1 MQKSAL
7 AIALASLLTPISYLH
22 ANEAQPQETV
32 VVTANRFEQV
42 ESTVLAS
49 MSVVTKADIEK
60 LNVTSALDVLKTLP
74 GVEVNTQGGKGQVSS
89 IFLRGT
95 SSKHTLV
102 LVDGVKI
109 NSATAGGAS
118 LGLIPAFAIEQIEVV
133 RGPRAAIYGSDAI
146 GGVIYIKTVPN
157 NDNAETKH
165 DANLGY
171 GNEEHSLL
179 AWRSAGQI
187 NDSTQASFVFS
198 DEKSD
203 GYRVNEVAPIDE
215 SHGFQSQTLFGSL
228 RHDINDAW
236 FIQFNGYQLN
246 SDVEYA
252 NQFSGVKNESNT
264 DFYSVAGAL
273 NFHKDNYVS
282 QFMVSR
288 SDNESLDGVETGTVA
303 KTALVSSRNSVSWL
317 NHWTVIPTLNLA
329 VGIDYDQE
337 HARQGGSNSSNY
349 SKTEKDNKAA
359 YVTAQFSKNIIT
371 AEASVRYDDDSAFG
385 DHTTWNLGF
394 GVAPSEY
401 VEFVASTG
409 TGFKAPTF
417 NDLYWPSSGNPN
429 LKPETSKSSEI
440 GIRSYLPFVQ
450 IEISAYRNEIEDM
463 IDWAPTG
470 AGGAWIPSNIANA
483 RIEGIEIEALFETGF
498 IAHRVSAGW
507 KDPRDTS
514 DDSLLIRRAREN
526 FSWVST
532 YAVERFNLSAS
543 ASYVGD
549 RKDSTGKIMD
559 AYTVLDISANYKLT
573 EALTLGTRVGNVFD
587 KQYQT
592 AHSSSGK
599 YYLGEGRNWF
609 ATVNYR
615 F

>member
-1 MQKSAL
+1 MQKSLL
-7 AIALASLLTPISYLH
+7 AITLASLLTPISYLH
-22 ANEAQPQETV
+22 ASEAQPQETV
-32 VVTANRFEQV
+32 VVTANRFEQA
-42 ESTVLAS
+42 ESSVLAS
-49 MSVVTKADIEK
+49 ISVVTKADIEK
-60 LNVTSALDVLKTLP
+60 LNVTSALDILKTLP
-74 GVEVNTQGGKGQVSS
+74 GVEVNSQGGKGQISS

-146 GGVIYIKTVPN
+146 GGVIHIKTIP
-157 NDNAETKH
+157 DSRETKH

-171 GNEEHSLL
+171 GNDDHSSL
-179 AWRSAGQI
+179 AWRSTGQL

-203 GYRVNEVAPIDE
+203 GYRVNEVAPSSD
-215 SHGFQSQTLFGSL
+215 SHGFQSQTLFGAL

-236 FIQFNGYQLN
+236 YVQFNGYQLS
-246 SDVEYA
+246 SDVGYA

-273 NFHKDNYVS
+273 NFHKDNYAS
-282 QFMVSR
+282 QLMVSR
-288 SDNESLDGVETGTVA
+288 SDNESWDGVETGTVA
-303 KTALVSSRNSVSWL
+303 KTALFSSRNSVSWL

-329 VGIDYDQE
+329 AGIDYDQE
-337 HARQGGSNSSNY
+337 HARQGGANSSNY

-359 YVTAQFSKNIIT
+359 YVTAQFSKDIIT
-371 AEASVRYDDDSAFG
+371 AEASIRYDDDSAFG
-385 DHTTWNLGF
+385 DQTTWNLGF

-417 NDLYWPSSGNPN
+417 NDLYWPGSGNPD
-429 LKPETSKSSEI
+429 LKPETSKSSEV
-440 GIRSYLPFVQ
+440 GIRSYLSFIQ

-470 AGGAWIPSNIANA
+470 PGGAWIPSNIDNA
-483 RIEGIEIEALFETGF
+483 KIEGIEIEALFETGV
-498 IAHRVSAGW
+498 IEHRVSAEW

-532 YAVERFNLSAS
+532 YTADNFGLSVVAN
-543 ASYVGD
+543 YVGD
-549 RKDSTGKIMD
+549 RKDSTGKTMD
-559 AYTVLDISANYKLT
+559 AYTVLDLSANYKLT
-573 EALTLGTRVGNVFD
+573 EAITLGARVGNIFD
-587 KQYQT
+587 KEYQT
-592 AHSSSGK
+592 AHSSGGK

>member
-1 MQKSAL
+1 MQKSLL
-7 AIALASLLTPISYLH
+7 AITLASLLTPISYLH
-22 ANEAQPQETV
+22 ASEAQPQETV
-32 VVTANRFEQV
+32 VVTANRFEQA
-42 ESTVLAS
+42 ESSVLAS
-49 MSVVTKADIEK
+49 ISVVTKADIEK
-60 LNVTSALDVLKTLP
+60 LNVTSALDILKTLP
-74 GVEVNTQGGKGQVSS
+74 GVEVNSQGGKGQISS

-146 GGVIYIKTVPN
+146 GGVIHIKTIP
-157 NDNAETKH
+157 DSRETKH

-171 GNEEHSLL
+171 GNDDHSSL
-179 AWRSAGQI
+179 AWRSTGQL

-203 GYRVNEVAPIDE
+203 GYRVNEVAPSSD

-236 FIQFNGYQLN
+236 YVQFNGYQLS

-273 NFHKDNYVS
+273 NFHKDNYAS
-282 QFMVSR
+282 QLMVSR
-288 SDNESLDGVETGTVA
+288 SDNESWDGVETGTVA
-303 KTALVSSRNSVSWL
+303 KTALFSSRNSVSWL

-329 VGIDYDQE
+329 AGIDYDQE
-337 HARQGGSNSSNY
+337 HARQGGANSSNY

-359 YVTAQFSKNIIT
+359 YVTAQFSKDIIT
-371 AEASVRYDDDSAFG
+371 AEASIRYDDDSAFG
-385 DHTTWNLGF
+385 DQTTWNLGF

-417 NDLYWPSSGNPN
+417 NDLYWPSSGNPD
-429 LKPETSKSSEI
+429 LKPETSKSSEV
-440 GIRSYLPFVQ
+440 GIRSYLSFIQ

-470 AGGAWIPSNIANA
+470 PGGAWTPSNIDNA
-483 RIEGIEIEALFETGF
+483 KIEGIEIEALFETGV
-498 IAHRVSAGW
+498 IEHRVSAEW

-532 YAVERFNLSAS
+532 YTADNFGLSAV
-543 ASYVGD
+543 ANYVGD
-549 RKDSTGKIMD
+549 RKDSTGKTMD
-559 AYTVLDISANYKLT
+559 AYTVLDLSANYKLT
-573 EALTLGTRVGNVFD
+573 EAITLGARVGNIFD
-587 KQYQT
+587 KEYQT
-592 AHSSSGK
+592 AHSSGGK

>member
-1 MQKSAL
+1 MQKSLL
-7 AIALASLLTPISYLH
+7 AITLASLLTPISYLH
-22 ANEAQPQETV
+22 ASEAQPQETV
-32 VVTANRFEQV
+32 VVTANRFEQA
-42 ESTVLAS
+42 ESSVLAS
-49 MSVVTKADIEK
+49 ISVVTKADIEK
-60 LNVTSALDVLKTLP
+60 LNVTSALDILKTLP
-74 GVEVNTQGGKGQVSS
+74 GVEVNSQGGKGQISS

-146 GGVIYIKTVPN
+146 GGVIHIKTIP
-157 NDNAETKH
+157 DSRETKH

-171 GNEEHSLL
+171 GNDDHSSL
-179 AWRSAGQI
+179 AWRSTGQL

-203 GYRVNEVAPIDE
+203 GYRVNEVAPSSD

-236 FIQFNGYQLN
+236 YVQFNGYQLS
-246 SDVEYA
+246 SDVGYA

-273 NFHKDNYVS
+273 NFHKDNYAS
-282 QFMVSR
+282 QLMVSR
-288 SDNESLDGVETGTVA
+288 SDNESWDGVETGTVA
-303 KTALVSSRNSVSWL
+303 KTALFSSRNSVSWL

-329 VGIDYDQE
+329 AGIDYDQE
-337 HARQGGSNSSNY
+337 HARQGGANSSNY

-359 YVTAQFSKNIIT
+359 YVTAQFSKDIIT
-371 AEASVRYDDDSAFG
+371 AEASIRYDDDSAFG
-385 DHTTWNLGF
+385 DQTTWNLGF

-417 NDLYWPSSGNPN
+417 NDLYWPGSGNPD
-429 LKPETSKSSEI
+429 LKPETSKSSEV
-440 GIRSYLPFVQ
+440 GIRSYLSFIQ

-470 AGGAWIPSNIANA
+470 PGGAWIPSNIDNA
-483 RIEGIEIEALFETGF
+483 KIEGIEIEALFETGV
-498 IAHRVSAGW
+498 IEHRVSAEW

-532 YAVERFNLSAS
+532 YTADNFGLSAV
-543 ASYVGD
+543 ANYVGD
-549 RKDSTGKIMD
+549 RKDSTGKTMD
-559 AYTVLDISANYKLT
+559 AYTVLDLSANYKLT
-573 EALTLGTRVGNVFD
+573 EAITLGARVGNIFD
-587 KQYQT
+587 KEYQT
-592 AHSSSGK
+592 AHSSGGK

>member
-1 MQKSAL
+1 MQKSLL
-7 AIALASLLTPISYLH
+7 AITLASLLTPISYLH
-22 ANEAQPQETV
+22 ASEAQPQETV
-32 VVTANRFEQV
+32 VVTANRFEQA
-42 ESTVLAS
+42 ESSVLAS
-49 MSVVTKADIEK
+49 ISVVTKADIEK
-60 LNVTSALDVLKTLP
+60 LNVTSALDILKTLP
-74 GVEVNTQGGKGQVSS
+74 GVEVNSQGGKGQISS

-146 GGVIYIKTVPN
+146 GGVIHIKTIP
-157 NDNAETKH
+157 DSRETKH

-171 GNEEHSLL
+171 GNDDHSSL
-179 AWRSAGQI
+179 AWRSTGQL

-203 GYRVNEVAPIDE
+203 GYRVNEVAPSSD

-236 FIQFNGYQLN
+236 YAQFNGYQLS

-273 NFHKDNYVS
+273 NFHKDNYAS
-282 QFMVSR
+282 QLMVSR
-288 SDNESLDGVETGTVA
+288 SDNESWDGVETGTVA
-303 KTALVSSRNSVSWL
+303 KTALFSSRNSVSWL

-329 VGIDYDQE
+329 AGIDYDQE
-337 HARQGGSNSSNY
+337 HARQGGANSSNY

-359 YVTAQFSKNIIT
+359 YVTAQFSKDIIT
-371 AEASVRYDDDSAFG
+371 AEASIRYDDDSAFG
-385 DHTTWNLGF
+385 DQTTWNLGF

-417 NDLYWPSSGNPN
+417 NDLYWPGSGNPD
-429 LKPETSKSSEI
+429 LKPETSKSSEV
-440 GIRSYLPFVQ
+440 GIRSYLSFIQ

-470 AGGAWIPSNIANA
+470 PGGAWIPSNIDNA
-483 RIEGIEIEALFETGF
+483 KIEGIEIEALFETGV
-498 IAHRVSAGW
+498 IEHRVSAEW

-532 YAVERFNLSAS
+532 YTADNFGLSAV
-543 ASYVGD
+543 ANYVGD
-549 RKDSTGKIMD
+549 RKDSTGKTMD
-559 AYTVLDISANYKLT
+559 AYTVLDLSANYKLT
-573 EALTLGTRVGNVFD
+573 EAITLGARVGNIFD
-587 KQYQT
+587 KEYQT
-592 AHSSSGK
+592 AHSSGGK

>member
-1 MQKSAL
+1 MQKSLL
-7 AIALASLLTPISYLH
+7 AITLASLLTPISYLH
-22 ANEAQPQETV
+22 ASEAQPQETV
-32 VVTANRFEQV
+32 VVTANRFEQA
-42 ESTVLAS
+42 ESSVLAS
-49 MSVVTKADIEK
+49 ISVVTKADIEK
-60 LNVTSALDVLKTLP
+60 LNVTSALDILKTLP
-74 GVEVNTQGGKGQVSS
+74 GVEVNSQGGKGQISS

-146 GGVIYIKTVPN
+146 GGVIHIKTIP
-157 NDNAETKH
+157 DSRETKH

-171 GNEEHSLL
+171 GNDDHSSL
-179 AWRSAGQI
+179 AWRSTGQL

-203 GYRVNEVAPIDE
+203 GYRVNEVAPSGD
-215 SHGFQSQTLFGSL
+215 SHGFQSQTLFGAL

-236 FIQFNGYQLN
+236 YTQFNGYQLS

-273 NFHKDNYVS
+273 NFHKDNYAS
-282 QFMVSR
+282 QLMVSR
-288 SDNESLDGVETGTVA
+288 SDNESWDGVETGTVA
-303 KTALVSSRNSVSWL
+303 KTALFSSRNSVSWL

-329 VGIDYDQE
+329 AGIDYDQE
-337 HARQGGSNSSNY
+337 HARQGGANSSNY

-359 YVTAQFSKNIIT
+359 YVTAQFSKDIIT
-371 AEASVRYDDDSAFG
+371 AEASIRYDDDSAFG
-385 DHTTWNLGF
+385 DQTTWNLGF

-417 NDLYWPSSGNPN
+417 NDLYWPGSGNPD
-429 LKPETSKSSEI
+429 LKPETSKSSEV
-440 GIRSYLPFVQ
+440 GIRSYLSFIQ

-470 AGGAWIPSNIANA
+470 PGGAWIPSNIDNA
-483 RIEGIEIEALFETGF
+483 KIEGIEIEALFETGV
-498 IAHRVSAGW
+498 IEHRVSAEW

-532 YAVERFNLSAS
+532 YTADNFGLSTVAN
-543 ASYVGD
+543 YVGD
-549 RKDSTGKIMD
+549 RKDSTGKTMD
-559 AYTVLDISANYKLT
+559 AYTVLDLSANYKLT
-573 EALTLGTRVGNVFD
+573 EAITLGARVGNIFD
-587 KQYQT
+587 KEYQT
-592 AHSSSGK
+592 AHSSGGK

>member
-1 MQKSAL
+1 MQKSLL
-7 AIALASLLTPISYLH
+7 AITLASLLTSISYLH
-22 ANEAQPQETV
+22 ASEAQPQETV
-32 VVTANRFEQV
+32 VVTANRFEQA
-42 ESTVLAS
+42 ESSVLAS
-49 MSVVTKADIEK
+49 ISVVTKADIEK
-60 LNVTSALDVLKTLP
+60 LNVTSALDILKTLP
-74 GVEVNTQGGKGQVSS
+74 GVEVNSQGGKGQISS

-146 GGVIYIKTVPN
+146 GGVIHIKTIP
-157 NDNAETKH
+157 DSRETKH

-171 GNEEHSLL
+171 GNDDHSSL
-179 AWRSAGQI
+179 AWRSTGQL

-203 GYRVNEVAPIDE
+203 GYRVNEVAPSSD

-236 FIQFNGYQLN
+236 YAQFNGYQLS

-273 NFHKDNYVS
+273 NFHKDNYTS
-282 QFMVSR
+282 QLMVSR
-288 SDNESLDGVETGTVA
+288 SDNESWDGVETGTVA
-303 KTALVSSRNSVSWL
+303 KTALFSSRNSVSWQ

-329 VGIDYDQE
+329 AGIDYDQE
-337 HARQGGSNSSNY
+337 HARQGGANSNNY

-359 YVTAQFSKNIIT
+359 YVTAQFSKDIIT
-371 AEASVRYDDDSAFG
+371 AEASIRYDDDSAFG
-385 DHTTWNLGF
+385 DQTTWNLGF

-417 NDLYWPSSGNPN
+417 NDLYWPGSGNSD
-429 LKPETSKSSEI
+429 LKPETSKSSEV
-440 GIRSYLPFVQ
+440 GIRSHLSFIQ

-470 AGGAWIPSNIANA
+470 PGGAWIPSNIDNA
-483 RIEGIEIEALFETGF
+483 KIEGIEIEALFETGV
-498 IAHRVSAGW
+498 IEHRVSAEW

-532 YAVERFNLSAS
+532 YTADNFGLSAV
-543 ASYVGD
+543 ANYVGD
-549 RKDSTGKIMD
+549 RKDSTGKTMD
-559 AYTVLDISANYKLT
+559 AYTVLDLSANYKLT
-573 EALTLGTRVGNVFD
+573 EAITLGARVGNIFD
-587 KQYQT
+587 KEYQT
-592 AHSSSGK
+592 AHSSGGK

>member
-1 MQKSAL
+1 MQKSLL
-7 AIALASLLTPISYLH
+7 AITLASLLTPISYLH
-22 ANEAQPQETV
+22 ASEAQPQETV
-32 VVTANRFEQV
+32 VVTANRFEQA
-42 ESTVLAS
+42 ESSVLAS
-49 MSVVTKADIEK
+49 ISVVTKADIEK
-60 LNVTSALDVLKTLP
+60 LNVTSALDILKTLP
-74 GVEVNTQGGKGQVSS
+74 GVEVNSQGGKGQISS

-146 GGVIYIKTVPN
+146 GGVIHIKTIP
-157 NDNAETKH
+157 DSRETKH

-171 GNEEHSLL
+171 GNDDHSSL
-179 AWRSAGQI
+179 AWRSTGQL

-203 GYRVNEVAPIDE
+203 GYRVNEVAPSSD
-215 SHGFQSQTLFGSL
+215 SHGFQSQTLFGAL

-236 FIQFNGYQLN
+236 YVQFNGYQLS

-273 NFHKDNYVS
+273 NFHKDNYTS
-282 QFMVSR
+282 QLMVSR
-288 SDNESLDGVETGTVA
+288 SDNESWDGVETGTVA
-303 KTALVSSRNSVSWL
+303 KTALFSSRNSVSWL

-329 VGIDYDQE
+329 AGIDYDQE
-337 HARQGGSNSSNY
+337 HARQGGANSSNY

-359 YVTAQFSKNIIT
+359 YVTAQFSKDIIT
-371 AEASVRYDDDSAFG
+371 AEASIRYDDDSAFG
-385 DHTTWNLGF
+385 DQTTWNLGF

-417 NDLYWPSSGNPN
+417 NDLYWPGSGNPD
-429 LKPETSKSSEI
+429 LKPETSKSSEV
-440 GIRSYLPFVQ
+440 GIRSYLSFIQ

-470 AGGAWIPSNIANA
+470 LGGAWIPSNIDNA
-483 RIEGIEIEALFETGF
+483 KIEGIEIEALFETGV
-498 IAHRVSAGW
+498 IEHRVSAEW

-532 YAVERFNLSAS
+532 YTADNFGLSAV
-543 ASYVGD
+543 ANYVGD
-549 RKDSTGKIMD
+549 RKDSTGKTMD
-559 AYTVLDISANYKLT
+559 AYTVLDLSANYKLT
-573 EALTLGTRVGNVFD
+573 EAITLGARVGNIFD
-587 KQYQT
+587 KEYQT
-592 AHSSSGK
+592 AHSSGGK

>member
-1 MQKSAL
+1 MQKSLL
-7 AIALASLLTPISYLH
+7 AITLASLLTPISYLH
-22 ANEAQPQETV
+22 ASEAQPQETV
-32 VVTANRFEQV
+32 VVTANRFEQA
-42 ESTVLAS
+42 ESSVLAS
-49 MSVVTKADIEK
+49 ISVVTKADIEK
-60 LNVTSALDVLKTLP
+60 LNVTSALDILKTLP
-74 GVEVNTQGGKGQVSS
+74 GVEVNSQGGKGQISS

-146 GGVIYIKTVPN
+146 GGVIHIKTIP
-157 NDNAETKH
+157 DSRETKH

-171 GNEEHSLL
+171 GNDDHSSL
-179 AWRSAGQI
+179 AWRSTGQL

-203 GYRVNEVAPIDE
+203 GYRVNEVAPSSD

-236 FIQFNGYQLN
+236 YAQFNGYQLS

-273 NFHKDNYVS
+273 NFHKDNYAS
-282 QFMVSR
+282 QLMVSR
-288 SDNESLDGVETGTVA
+288 SDNESWDGVETGTVA
-303 KTALVSSRNSVSWL
+303 KTALFSSRNSVSWL
-317 NHWTVIPTLNLA
+317 NHWAVIPTLNLA
-329 VGIDYDQE
+329 AGIDYDQE
-337 HARQGGSNSSNY
+337 HARQGGANSSNY

-359 YVTAQFSKNIIT
+359 YVTAQFSKDIIT
-371 AEASVRYDDDSAFG
+371 AEASIRYDDDSAFG
-385 DHTTWNLGF
+385 DQTTWNLGF

-417 NDLYWPSSGNPN
+417 NDLYWPGSGNPD
-429 LKPETSKSSEI
+429 LKPETSKSSEV
-440 GIRSYLPFVQ
+440 GIRSYLSFIQ

-470 AGGAWIPSNIANA
+470 PGGAWIPSNIDNA
-483 RIEGIEIEALFETGF
+483 KIEGIEIEALFETGV
-498 IAHRVSAGW
+498 IEHRVSAEW

-532 YAVERFNLSAS
+532 YTADNFGLSAV
-543 ASYVGD
+543 ANYVGD
-549 RKDSTGKIMD
+549 RKDSTGKTMD
-559 AYTVLDISANYKLT
+559 AYTVLDLSANYKLT
-573 EALTLGTRVGNVFD
+573 EAITLGARVGNIFD
-587 KQYQT
+587 KEYQT
-592 AHSSSGK
+592 AHSSGGK

>member
-1 MQKSAL
+1 MQKSLL
-7 AIALASLLTPISYLH
+7 AITLASLLTPISYLH
-22 ANEAQPQETV
+22 ASEAQPQETV
-32 VVTANRFEQV
+32 VVTANRFEQA
-42 ESTVLAS
+42 ESSVLAS
-49 MSVVTKADIEK
+49 ISVVTKADIEK
-60 LNVTSALDVLKTLP
+60 LNVTSALDILKTLP
-74 GVEVNTQGGKGQVSS
+74 GVEVNSQGGKGQISS

-146 GGVIYIKTVPN
+146 GGVIHIKTIP
-157 NDNAETKH
+157 DSRETKH

-171 GNEEHSLL
+171 GNDDHSSL
-179 AWRSAGQI
+179 AWRSTGQL

-203 GYRVNEVAPIDE
+203 GYRVNEVAPSRD

-236 FIQFNGYQLN
+236 YVQFNGYQLS
-246 SDVEYA
+246 SDVGYA

-273 NFHKDNYVS
+273 NFHKDNYAS
-282 QFMVSR
+282 QLMVSR
-288 SDNESLDGVETGTVA
+288 SDNESWDGVETGTVA
-303 KTALVSSRNSVSWL
+303 KTALFSSRNSVSWL

-329 VGIDYDQE
+329 AGIDYDQE
-337 HARQGGSNSSNY
+337 HARQGGANSSNY

-359 YVTAQFSKNIIT
+359 YVTAQFSKDIIT
-371 AEASVRYDDDSAFG
+371 AEASIRYDDDSAFG
-385 DHTTWNLGF
+385 DQTTWNLGF

-417 NDLYWPSSGNPN
+417 NDLYWPGSGNPD
-429 LKPETSKSSEI
+429 LKPETSKSSEV
-440 GIRSYLPFVQ
+440 GIRSYLSFIQ

-470 AGGAWIPSNIANA
+470 PGGAWIPSNIDNA
-483 RIEGIEIEALFETGF
+483 KIEGIEIEALFETGV
-498 IAHRVSAGW
+498 IEHRVSAEW

-532 YAVERFNLSAS
+532 YTADNFGLSAV
-543 ASYVGD
+543 ANYVGD
-549 RKDSTGKIMD
+549 RKDSTGKTMD
-559 AYTVLDISANYKLT
+559 AYTVLDLSANYKLT
-573 EALTLGTRVGNVFD
+573 EAITLGARVGNIFD
-587 KQYQT
+587 KEYQT
-592 AHSSSGK
+592 AHSSGGK

>member
-1 MQKSAL
+1 MQKSLL
-7 AIALASLLTPISYLH
+7 AITLASQLTPISYLH
-22 ANEAQPQETV
+22 ASEAQPQETV
-32 VVTANRFEQV
+32 VVTANRFEQA
-42 ESTVLAS
+42 ESSVLAS
-49 MSVVTKADIEK
+49 ISVVTKADIEK
-60 LNVTSALDVLKTLP
+60 LNVTSALDILKTLP
-74 GVEVNTQGGKGQVSS
+74 GVEVNSQGGKGQISS

-146 GGVIYIKTVPN
+146 GGVIHIKTIP
-157 NDNAETKH
+157 DSRETKH

-171 GNEEHSLL
+171 GNDDHSSL
-179 AWRSAGQI
+179 AWRSTGQL

-203 GYRVNEVAPIDE
+203 GYRVNEVAPSSD
-215 SHGFQSQTLFGSL
+215 SHGFQSQTLFGAL
-228 RHDINDAW
+228 RHDMNDAW
-236 FIQFNGYQLN
+236 YVQFNGYQLS

-273 NFHKDNYVS
+273 NFHKDNYAS
-282 QFMVSR
+282 QLMVSR
-288 SDNESLDGVETGTVA
+288 SDNESWDGVETGTVA
-303 KTALVSSRNSVSWL
+303 KTALFSSRNSVSWL

-329 VGIDYDQE
+329 AGIDYDQE
-337 HARQGGSNSSNY
+337 HARQGGANSSNY

-359 YVTAQFSKNIIT
+359 YVTAQFSKDIIT
-371 AEASVRYDDDSAFG
+371 AEASIRYDDDSAFG
-385 DHTTWNLGF
+385 DQTTWNLGF

-417 NDLYWPSSGNPN
+417 NDLYWPGSGNPD
-429 LKPETSKSSEI
+429 LKPETSKSSEV
-440 GIRSYLPFVQ
+440 GIRSYLSFIQ

-470 AGGAWIPSNIANA
+470 PGGAWIPSNIDNA
-483 RIEGIEIEALFETGF
+483 KIEGIEIEALFETGV
-498 IAHRVSAGW
+498 IEHRVSAEW

-532 YAVERFNLSAS
+532 YTADNFGLSAV
-543 ASYVGD
+543 ANYVGD
-549 RKDSTGKIMD
+549 RKDSTGKTMD
-559 AYTVLDISANYKLT
+559 AYTVLDLSANYKLT
-573 EALTLGTRVGNVFD
+573 EAITLGARVGNIFD
-587 KQYQT
+587 KEYQT
-592 AHSSSGK
+592 AHSSGGK

>member
-1 MQKSAL
+1 MQKSLL
-7 AIALASLLTPISYLH
+7 AITLASLLTPISYLH
-22 ANEAQPQETV
+22 ASEAQPQETV
-32 VVTANRFEQV
+32 VVTANRFEQA
-42 ESTVLAS
+42 ESSVLAS
-49 MSVVTKADIEK
+49 ISVVTKADIEK
-60 LNVTSALDVLKTLP
+60 LNVTSALDILKTLP
-74 GVEVNTQGGKGQVSS
+74 GVEVNSQGGKGQISS

-146 GGVIYIKTVPN
+146 GGVIHIKTIP
-157 NDNAETKH
+157 DSRETKH

-171 GNEEHSLL
+171 GNDDHSSL
-179 AWRSAGQI
+179 AWRSTGQL

-203 GYRVNEVAPIDE
+203 GYRVNEVAPSSD

-236 FIQFNGYQLN
+236 YAQFNGYQLS

-273 NFHKDNYVS
+273 NFHKDNYTS
-282 QFMVSR
+282 QLMVSR
-288 SDNESLDGVETGTVA
+288 SDNESWDGVETGTVA
-303 KTALVSSRNSVSWL
+303 KTALFSSRNSVSWL
-317 NHWTVIPTLNLA
+317 NHWAVIPTLNLA
-329 VGIDYDQE
+329 AGIDYDQE
-337 HARQGGSNSSNY
+337 HARQGGANSSNY

-359 YVTAQFSKNIIT
+359 YVTAQFSKDIIT
-371 AEASVRYDDDSAFG
+371 AEASIRYDDDSAFG
-385 DHTTWNLGF
+385 DQTTWNLGF

-417 NDLYWPSSGNPN
+417 NDLYWPGSGNPD
-429 LKPETSKSSEI
+429 LKPETSKSSEV
-440 GIRSYLPFVQ
+440 GIRSYLSFIQ

-470 AGGAWIPSNIANA
+470 PGGAWIPSNIDNA
-483 RIEGIEIEALFETGF
+483 KIEGIEIEALFETGV
-498 IAHRVSAGW
+498 IEHRVSAEW

-532 YAVERFNLSAS
+532 YTADNFGLSAV
-543 ASYVGD
+543 ANYVGD
-549 RKDSTGKIMD
+549 RKDSTGKTMD
-559 AYTVLDISANYKLT
+559 AYTVLDLSANYKLT
-573 EALTLGTRVGNVFD
+573 EAITLGARVGNIFD
-587 KQYQT
+587 KEYQT
-592 AHSSSGK
+592 AHSSGGK
-599 YYLGEGRNWF
+599 YYVGEGRNWF

>member
-1 MQKSAL
+1 MNKSLL
-7 AIALASLLTPISYLH
+7 AISVASLLTPISYSYAQEVQ
-22 ANEAQPQETV
+22 ANDTI
-32 VVTANRFEQV
+32 VVTASRFAQP
-42 ESTVLAS
+42 ESSVLAS
-49 MSVVTKADIEK
+49 MSVITKAEIEK

-74 GVEVNTQGGKGQVSS
+74 GVEVNSQGGKGQISS
-89 IFLRGT
+89 LFLRGT

-146 GGVIYIKTVPN
+146 GGVIHIRTIPSER
-157 NDNAETKH
+157 DTKH

-171 GNEEHSLL
+171 GNDDHTSL

-203 GYRVNEVAPIDE
+203 GYRVNEVAPNSD
-215 SHGFQSQTLFGSL
+215 SHGFESQTLFGSL
-228 RHDINDAW
+228 RHEFNEVW
-236 FIQFNGYQLN
+236 FAQFNGYQQN

-252 NQFSGVKNESNT
+252 NQFSGAKSESNT
-264 DFYSVAGAL
+264 DFYSVAGSL
-273 NFHKDNYVS
+273 NFQKQHFAS
-282 QFMVSR
+282 QLMVSR
-288 SDNESLDGVETGTVA
+288 SDNEAWDGSASGAVA
-303 KTALVSSRNSVSWL
+303 KTALFSSRNSASWL
-317 NHWTVIPTLNLA
+317 NQWAVRPALNLA
-329 VGIDYDQE
+329 AGIDYDQE
-337 HARQGGSNSSNY
+337 HARQGGANSSNY

-359 YVTAQFSKNIIT
+359 FVTAQFANSLVT
-371 AEASVRYDDDSAFG
+371 AEASVRHDDDSAFG
-385 DHTTWNLGF
+385 HHTTWNIGL
-394 GVAPSEY
+394 GVAPTDNL
-401 VEFVASTG
+401 EFVASTG

-417 NDLYWPSSGNPN
+417 NDLYWPGSGNPN
-429 LKPETSKSSEI
+429 LKPETSKSSEV
-440 GIRSYLPFVQ
+440 GVRGTFSFVQ
-450 IEISAYRNEIEDM
+450 IDVSAYRNEIEDM

-470 AGGAWIPSNIANA
+470 PGGAWTPSNIDNA
-483 RIEGIEIEALFETGF
+483 KIEGIEIEALFETGV
-498 IAHRVSAGW
+498 IEHRVSAEW
-507 KDPRDTS
+507 KDPRDKS

-532 YAVERFNLSAS
+532 YSADSFDLSAV
-543 ASYVGD
+543 ANYVGE
-549 RKDSTGKIMD
+549 RKDSTGKTME
-559 AYTVLDISANYKLT
+559 AYTLLDISANYKVT
-573 EALTLGTRVGNVFD
+573 DALSLGARVANLFD
-587 KQYQT
+587 KEYQT

>member
-1 MQKSAL
+1 MQKSLL
-7 AIALASLLTPISYLH
+7 AITLASLLTPISYLH
-22 ANEAQPQETV
+22 ASEAQPQETV
-32 VVTANRFEQV
+32 VVTANRFEQA
-42 ESTVLAS
+42 ESSVLAS
-49 MSVVTKADIEK
+49 ISVVTKADIEK
-60 LNVTSALDVLKTLP
+60 LNVTSALDILKTLP
-74 GVEVNTQGGKGQVSS
+74 GVEVNSQGGKGQISS

-146 GGVIYIKTVPN
+146 GGVIHIKTIP
-157 NDNAETKH
+157 DSRETKH

-171 GNEEHSLL
+171 GNDDHSSL
-179 AWRSAGQI
+179 AWRSTGQL

-203 GYRVNEVAPIDE
+203 GYRVNEVAPSSD
-215 SHGFQSQTLFGSL
+215 SHGFQSQTLFGAL

-236 FIQFNGYQLN
+236 YVQFNGYQLS
-246 SDVEYA
+246 SDVGYA

-273 NFHKDNYVS
+273 NFHKDNYAS
-282 QFMVSR
+282 QLMVSR
-288 SDNESLDGVETGTVA
+288 SDNESWDGVETGTVA
-303 KTALVSSRNSVSWL
+303 KTALFSSRNSVSWL

-329 VGIDYDQE
+329 AGIDYDQE
-337 HARQGGSNSSNY
+337 HARQGGANSSNY

-359 YVTAQFSKNIIT
+359 YVTAQFSKDIIT
-371 AEASVRYDDDSAFG
+371 AEASIRYDDDSAFG
-385 DHTTWNLGF
+385 DQTTWNLGF

-417 NDLYWPSSGNPN
+417 NDLYWPGSGNPD
-429 LKPETSKSSEI
+429 LKPETSKSSEV
-440 GIRSYLPFVQ
+440 GIRSHLSFIQ

-470 AGGAWIPSNIANA
+470 PGGAWIPSNIDNA
-483 RIEGIEIEALFETGF
+483 KIEGIEIEALFETGV
-498 IAHRVSAGW
+498 IEHRVSAEW

-532 YAVERFNLSAS
+532 YTADNFGLSAV
-543 ASYVGD
+543 ANYVGD
-549 RKDSTGKIMD
+549 RKDSTGKTMD
-559 AYTVLDISANYKLT
+559 AYTVLDLSANYKLT
-573 EALTLGTRVGNVFD
+573 EAITLGARVGNIFD
-587 KQYQT
+587 KEYQT
-592 AHSSSGK
+592 AHSSGGK

>member
-1 MQKSAL
+1 MQKSLL
-7 AIALASLLTPISYLH
+7 AIILASLLTPISYLH
-22 ANEAQPQETV
+22 ASEAQPQETV
-32 VVTANRFEQV
+32 VVTANRFEQA
-42 ESTVLAS
+42 ESSVLTS
-49 MSVVTKADIEK
+49 ISVVTKADIEK
-60 LNVTSALDVLKTLP
+60 LNVTSALDILKTLP
-74 GVEVNTQGGKGQVSS
+74 GVEVNSQGGKGQISS

-146 GGVIYIKTVPN
+146 GGVIHIKTIP
-157 NDNAETKH
+157 DSRETKH

-171 GNEEHSLL
+171 GNDDHSSL
-179 AWRSAGQI
+179 AWRSTGQL

-203 GYRVNEVAPIDE
+203 GYRVNEVAPSSD
-215 SHGFQSQTLFGSL
+215 SHGFQSQTLFGAL

-236 FIQFNGYQLN
+236 YVQFNGYQLS

-273 NFHKDNYVS
+273 NFHKDNYAS
-282 QFMVSR
+282 QLMVSR
-288 SDNESLDGVETGTVA
+288 SDNESWDGVETGTVA
-303 KTALVSSRNSVSWL
+303 KTALFSSRNSVSWL

-329 VGIDYDQE
+329 AGIDYDQE
-337 HARQGGSNSSNY
+337 HARQGGANSSNY

-359 YVTAQFSKNIIT
+359 YVTAQFSKDIIT
-371 AEASVRYDDDSAFG
+371 AEASIRYDDDSAFG
-385 DHTTWNLGF
+385 DQTTWNLGF

-417 NDLYWPSSGNPN
+417 NDLYWPGSGNPD
-429 LKPETSKSSEI
+429 LKPETSKSSEV
-440 GIRSYLPFVQ
+440 GIRSYLSFIQ

-470 AGGAWIPSNIANA
+470 PGGAWIPSNIDNA
-483 RIEGIEIEALFETGF
+483 KIEGIEIEALFETGV
-498 IAHRVSAGW
+498 IEHRVSAEW

-532 YAVERFNLSAS
+532 YTADNFGLSAV
-543 ASYVGD
+543 ANYVGD
-549 RKDSTGKIMD
+549 RKDSTGKTMD
-559 AYTVLDISANYKLT
+559 AYTVLDLSANYKLT
-573 EALTLGTRVGNVFD
+573 EAITLGARVGNIFD
-587 KQYQT
+587 KEYQT
-592 AHSSSGK
+592 AHSSGGK

>member
-1 MQKSAL
+1 MQKSLL
-7 AIALASLLTPISYLH
+7 AITLASLLTPISYLH
-22 ANEAQPQETV
+22 ASEAQPQETV
-32 VVTANRFEQV
+32 VVTANRFEQA
-42 ESTVLAS
+42 ESSVLAS
-49 MSVVTKADIEK
+49 ISVVTKADIEK
-60 LNVTSALDVLKTLP
+60 LNVTSALDILKTLP
-74 GVEVNTQGGKGQVSS
+74 GVEVNSQGGKGQISS

-146 GGVIYIKTVPN
+146 GGVIHIKTIP
-157 NDNAETKH
+157 DSRETKH

-171 GNEEHSLL
+171 GNDDHSSL
-179 AWRSAGQI
+179 AWRSTGQL

-203 GYRVNEVAPIDE
+203 GYRVNEVAPSSD
-215 SHGFQSQTLFGSL
+215 SHGFQSQTLFGAL

-236 FIQFNGYQLN
+236 YVQFNGYQLS
-246 SDVEYA
+246 SDVGYA

-273 NFHKDNYVS
+273 NFHKDNYAS
-282 QFMVSR
+282 QLMVSR
-288 SDNESLDGVETGTVA
+288 SDNESWDGVETGTVA
-303 KTALVSSRNSVSWL
+303 KTALFSSRNSVSWL

-329 VGIDYDQE
+329 AGIDYDQE
-337 HARQGGSNSSNY
+337 HARQGGANSSNY

-359 YVTAQFSKNIIT
+359 YVTAQFSKDIIT
-371 AEASVRYDDDSAFG
+371 AEASIRYDDDSAFG
-385 DHTTWNLGF
+385 DQTTWNLGF

-417 NDLYWPSSGNPN
+417 NDLYWPGSGNPD
-429 LKPETSKSSEI
+429 LKPETSKSSEV
-440 GIRSYLPFVQ
+440 GVRSYLSFIQ

-470 AGGAWIPSNIANA
+470 PGGAWIPSNIDNA
-483 RIEGIEIEALFETGF
+483 KIEGIEIEALFETGV
-498 IAHRVSAGW
+498 IEHRVSAEW

-532 YAVERFNLSAS
+532 YTTDNFGLSAV
-543 ASYVGD
+543 ANYVGD
-549 RKDSTGKIMD
+549 RKDSTGKTMD
-559 AYTVLDISANYKLT
+559 AYTVLDLSANYKLT
-573 EALTLGTRVGNVFD
+573 EAITLGARVGNIFD
-587 KQYQT
+587 KEYQT
-592 AHSSSGK
+592 AHSSGGK

>member
-1 MQKSAL
+1 MQKSLL
-7 AIALASLLTPISYLH
+7 AITLASLLTPISYLH
-22 ANEAQPQETV
+22 ASEAQPQETV
-32 VVTANRFEQV
+32 VVTANRFEQA
-42 ESTVLAS
+42 ESSVLAS
-49 MSVVTKADIEK
+49 ISVVTKADIEK
-60 LNVTSALDVLKTLP
+60 LNVTSALDILKTLP
-74 GVEVNTQGGKGQVSS
+74 GVEVNSQGGKGQISS

-146 GGVIYIKTVPN
+146 GGVIHIKTIP
-157 NDNAETKH
+157 DSRETKH

-171 GNEEHSLL
+171 GNDDHSSL
-179 AWRSAGQI
+179 AWRSTGQL

-203 GYRVNEVAPIDE
+203 GYRVNEVAPSSD

-236 FIQFNGYQLN
+236 YVQFNGYQLS

-273 NFHKDNYVS
+273 NFHKDNYAS
-282 QFMVSR
+282 QLMVSR
-288 SDNESLDGVETGTVA
+288 SDNESWDGVETGTVA
-303 KTALVSSRNSVSWL
+303 KTALFSSRNSVSWL

-329 VGIDYDQE
+329 AGIDYDQE
-337 HARQGGSNSSNY
+337 HARQGGANSSNY

-359 YVTAQFSKNIIT
+359 YVTAQFSKDIIT
-371 AEASVRYDDDSAFG
+371 AEASIRYDDDSAFG
-385 DHTTWNLGF
+385 DQTTWNLGF

-417 NDLYWPSSGNPN
+417 NDLYWPSSGNPD
-429 LKPETSKSSEI
+429 LKPETSKSSEV
-440 GIRSYLPFVQ
+440 GVRSYLSFIQ

-470 AGGAWIPSNIANA
+470 PGGAWIPSNIDNA
-483 RIEGIEIEALFETGF
+483 KIEGIEIEALFETGV
-498 IAHRVSAGW
+498 IEHRVSAEW

-532 YAVERFNLSAS
+532 YTTDNFGLSAV
-543 ASYVGD
+543 ANYVGD
-549 RKDSTGKIMD
+549 RKDSTGKTMD
-559 AYTVLDISANYKLT
+559 AYTVLDLSANYKLT
-573 EALTLGTRVGNVFD
+573 EAITLGARVGNIFD
-587 KQYQT
+587 KEYQT
-592 AHSSSGK
+592 AHSSGGK

>member
-1 MQKSAL
+1 MQKSLL
-7 AIALASLLTPISYLH
+7 AITLASLLTPISYLH
-22 ANEAQPQETV
+22 ASEAQPQETV
-32 VVTANRFEQV
+32 VVTANRFEQA
-42 ESTVLAS
+42 ESSVLAS
-49 MSVVTKADIEK
+49 ISVVTKADIEK
-60 LNVTSALDVLKTLP
+60 LNVTSALDILKTLP
-74 GVEVNTQGGKGQVSS
+74 GVEVNSQGGKGQISS

-146 GGVIYIKTVPN
+146 GGVIHIKTIP
-157 NDNAETKH
+157 DSRETKH

-171 GNEEHSLL
+171 GNDDHSSL
-179 AWRSAGQI
+179 AWRSTGQL

-203 GYRVNEVAPIDE
+203 GYRVNEVAPSSD

-236 FIQFNGYQLN
+236 YAQFNGYQLS

-273 NFHKDNYVS
+273 NFHKDNYAS
-282 QFMVSR
+282 QLMVSR
-288 SDNESLDGVETGTVA
+288 SDNESWDGVETGTVA
-303 KTALVSSRNSVSWL
+303 KTALFSSRNSVSWL

-329 VGIDYDQE
+329 AGIDYDQE
-337 HARQGGSNSSNY
+337 HARQGGANSSNY

-359 YVTAQFSKNIIT
+359 YVTAQFSKDIIT
-371 AEASVRYDDDSAFG
+371 AEASIRYDDDSAFG
-385 DHTTWNLGF
+385 DQTTWNLGF

-417 NDLYWPSSGNPN
+417 NDLYWPSSGNPD
-429 LKPETSKSSEI
+429 LKPETSKSSEV
-440 GIRSYLPFVQ
+440 GIRSYLSFIQ

-470 AGGAWIPSNIANA
+470 PGGAWTPSNIDNA
-483 RIEGIEIEALFETGF
+483 KIEGIEIEALFETGV
-498 IAHRVSAGW
+498 IEHRVSAEW

-532 YAVERFNLSAS
+532 YTADNFGLSAV
-543 ASYVGD
+543 ANYVGD
-549 RKDSTGKIMD
+549 RKDSTGKTMD
-559 AYTVLDISANYKLT
+559 AYTVLDLSANYKLT
-573 EALTLGTRVGNVFD
+573 EAITLGARVGNIFD
-587 KQYQT
+587 KEYQT
-592 AHSSSGK
+592 AHSSGGK

>member
-1 MQKSAL
+1 MQKSLL
-7 AIALASLLTPISYLH
+7 AITLASLLTPISYLH
-22 ANEAQPQETV
+22 ASEAQPQETV
-32 VVTANRFEQV
+32 VVTANRFEQA
-42 ESTVLAS
+42 ESSVLAS
-49 MSVVTKADIEK
+49 ISVVTKADIEK
-60 LNVTSALDVLKTLP
+60 LNVTSALDILKTLP
-74 GVEVNTQGGKGQVSS
+74 GVEVNSQGGKGQISS

-146 GGVIYIKTVPN
+146 GGVIHIKTIP
-157 NDNAETKH
+157 DSRETKH

-171 GNEEHSLL
+171 GNDDHSSL
-179 AWRSAGQI
+179 AWRSTGQL

-203 GYRVNEVAPIDE
+203 GYRVNEVAPSSD

-236 FIQFNGYQLN
+236 YVQFNGYQLS

-273 NFHKDNYVS
+273 NFHKDNYAS
-282 QFMVSR
+282 QLMVSR
-288 SDNESLDGVETGTVA
+288 SDNESWDGVETGTVA
-303 KTALVSSRNSVSWL
+303 KTALFSSRNSVFWL

-329 VGIDYDQE
+329 AGIDYDQE
-337 HARQGGSNSSNY
+337 HARQGGANSSNY

-359 YVTAQFSKNIIT
+359 YVTAQFSKDIIT
-371 AEASVRYDDDSAFG
+371 AEASIRYDDDSAFG
-385 DHTTWNLGF
+385 DQTTWNLGF

-417 NDLYWPSSGNPN
+417 NDLYWPGSGNPD
-429 LKPETSKSSEI
+429 LKPETSKSSEV
-440 GIRSYLPFVQ
+440 GIRSYLSFIQ

-470 AGGAWIPSNIANA
+470 PGGAWIPSNIDNA
-483 RIEGIEIEALFETGF
+483 KIEGIEIEALFETGV
-498 IAHRVSAGW
+498 IEHRVSAEW

-532 YAVERFNLSAS
+532 YTADNFGLSAV
-543 ASYVGD
+543 ANYVGD
-549 RKDSTGKIMD
+549 RKDSTGKTMD
-559 AYTVLDISANYKLT
+559 AYTVLDLSANYKLT
-573 EALTLGTRVGNVFD
+573 EAITLGARVGNIFD
-587 KQYQT
+587 KEYQT
-592 AHSSSGK
+592 AHSSGGK